1 MNLTIKT
8 LHAITCCCIL
18 SLATACNG
26 MFDDVYDDSKDESQ
40 PVDSQIYINAS
51 SWQNWYYIS
60 FDSLEQYRKAG
71 DTEALRYHQT
81 HFTAYP
87 IPMTTTGERTATH
100 PAEGTVGMYT
110 YWYDVFGQGLSVNEF
125 RAFTPTAAQ
134 AEPDHWDLAIH
145 YNDVRTNGGAV
156 LETNYTSIDDLPP
169 SSADF
174 SGTEFTPDE
183 WSENIVWADQT
194 EQLNKILGC
203 QGIRINKVLSSW
215 LKVEM
220 KSLPPE
226 FTLNNHVFIVRLAN
240 GRYAAVQLQNYLSS
254 NGERCWLTINYRY
267 PY

>member
-1 MNLTIKT
+1 MKLTIKK
-8 LHAITCCCIL
+8 LHAITCCCII

-26 MFDDVYDDSKDESQ
+26 MFDDVYDDSNDNNQLAS
-40 PVDSQIYINAS
+40 SQIYINAS

-87 IPMTTTGERTATH
+87 IPMTATGERTTKH

-145 YNDVRTNGGAV
+145 YNDARTNGGAV

-226 FTLNNHVFIVRLAN
+226 FTHNNHVFIVRLAN